1 MNWGLLVLIN
11 SMVILWFNELL
22 YYYVLKRIYFFV
34 EFFLVELVDF
44 CDCFV
49 FCYFRFYEIDILY
62 VSILV
67 YILNK
72 LLSEDDK
79 NNLIEKLLKVLEV
92 MFWYEFNKFL
102 KI

>member
-22 YYYVLKRIYFFV
+22 YYYVLKRIYFLV

-72 LLSEDDK
+72 LLGEDDK
-79 NNLIEKLLKVLEV
+79 NNLIEKLLRVLEV